1 MKYHS
6 LKMEEV
12 NDTMRHL
19 WNKTYQGTGELF
31 RWAPRR
37 VVEADAF
44 VPPPHTDI
52 DGIKICSDS
61 EGGATKRSYNYRVG
75 AHPAPLWRDD
85 APARS
90 RRVLPS
96 QVVMTKD
103 QVEMDMRGRC
113 SAGQK
118 MLASII
124 IRLALADSFGQN
136 CGILALDEPTN
147 ALDTENIDA
156 LAASLVE

>member
-1 MKYHS
+1 
-6 LKMEEV
+6 
-12 NDTMRHL
+12 
-19 WNKTYQGTGELF
+19 
-31 RWAPRR
+31 
-37 VVEADAF
+37 
-44 VPPPHTDI
+44 
-52 DGIKICSDS
+52 
-61 EGGATKRSYNYRVG
+61 
-75 AHPAPLWRDD
+75 
-85 APARS
+85 
-90 RRVLPS
+90 
-96 QVVMTKD
+96 MTKD

-156 LAASLVE
+156 LAASLVEYAYFHTCAPVFVAHFILNI

>member
-1 MKYHS
+1 M
-6 LKMEEV
+6 LKEV
-12 NDTMRHL
+12 LLNDRTII
-19 WNKTYQGTGELF
+19 GS
-31 RWAPRR
+31 
-37 VVEADAF
+37 VSC
-44 VPPPHTDI
+44 
-52 DGIKICSDS
+52 GISPCGISD
-61 EGGATKRSYNYRVG
+61 Y
-75 AHPAPLWRDD
+75 LC
-85 APARS
+85 
-90 RRVLPS
+90 

-124 IRLALADSFGQN
+124 IRLALSDSFGQN

>member
-1 MKYHS
+1 MK
-6 LKMEEV
+6 LLLCLLRL
-12 NDTMRHL
+12 T
-19 WNKTYQGTGELF
+19 F
-31 RWAPRR
+31 
-37 VVEADAF
+37 F
-44 VPPPHTDI
+44 
-52 DGIKICSDS
+52 
-61 EGGATKRSYNYRVG
+61 
-75 AHPAPLWRDD
+75 
-85 APARS
+85 
-90 RRVLPS
+90 

-124 IRLALADSFGQN
+124 IRLALSDSFGQN

-156 LAASLVE
+156 LAASLVEFVTTSKYLHFSLLNAILL

>member
-1 MKYHS
+1 MLGGVFS
-6 LKMEEV
+6 DML
-12 NDTMRHL
+12 L
-19 WNKTYQGTGELF
+19 
-31 RWAPRR
+31 PRS
-37 VVEADAF
+37 A
-44 VPPPHTDI
+44 DI
-52 DGIKICSDS
+52 DGIKISSDS
-61 EGGATKRSYNYRVG
+61 EGGATKRSYNYRVSIKSCLQYG
-75 AHPAPLWRDD
+75 GSTGVYFHVP
-85 APARS
+85 
-90 RRVLPS
+90 V